1 MRPSQALNSRRG
13 PHLTQISENP
23 RSAGILPALLRT
35 SPTLS
40 PRRRAD
46 LAPAASADAT
56 PPVEQASFHQLV
68 FANEDVAV
76 LNNLYPPGGDSGFH
90 AHHRD
95 LFAVIIQPQ
104 PSSSETPGK
113 PLKPATEVQ
122 AGTAAYSPVSGE
134 PRVHR
139 VINNSQG
146 PFQIIVIEL
155 HRASP
160 QGAATSARKA
170 APQYVQITD
179 NPRMRAWRLILEPGQ
194 SFPAITQGG
203 NGVRVVVR
211 GGLLTTMM
219 PGVPE
224 QTLAL
229 QPGNFAV
236 QEKGFTRALRNGGA
250 ETIVLVEM
258 ELK

>member
-23 RSAGILPALLRT
+23 GSAGILPALLRT

-46 LAPAASADAT
+46 LAPAAPKDAT

-68 FANEDVAV
+68 FANENVAV

-104 PSSSETPGK
+104 PSSSQTPGK
-113 PLKPATEVQ
+113 PLKPAAEVQ

-139 VINNSQG
+139 VINNGQG
-146 PFQIIVIEL
+146 PFHERYGVGHKLLQIIM
-155 HRASP
+155 SP
-160 QGAATSARKA
+160 YLNGDR
-170 APQYVQITD
+170 PQYFNMT
-179 NPRMRAWRLILEPGQ
+179 PKHFRH
-194 SFPAITQGG
+194 FP
-203 NGVRVVVR
+203 
-211 GGLLTTMM
+211 L
-219 PGVPE
+219 
-224 QTLAL
+224 
-229 QPGNFAV
+229 F
-236 QEKGFTRALRNGGA
+236 
-250 ETIVLVEM
+250 ETKER
-258 ELK
+258 